1 MRSPVRFLLLT
12 LTLLAPL
19 LLLGW
24 LVQAQPLPATPA
36 SSANL
41 QLIGHSGGAVT
52 AIARQGN
59 DLVLA
64 SGPVLE
70 LLDVSDAGAP
80 ARLGMLPLA
89 EPPQALALSGAI
101 LYVGDSTGLH
111 WLNAAQ
117 PAAMTQ
123 VGTALTGQMVY
134 DLARAGTAL
143 YVAHGSGL
151 TPYNISNPAAP
162 VAGTTLPAQ
171 SSWRLVYPAGSLGL
185 AAEENGRLALLN
197 LATPLAPSILGE
209 YPLSG
214 PPGGLVL
221 VGNYVYASWTD
232 CNGASCVV
240 RITVLDVSNPG
251 QPAFVTERFV
261 GTGVAAGLTAAG
273 GYLYSSRHGAGVVH
287 NQAGLDV
294 FDISVATAPSFVTD
308 YDITGAYGAYDI
320 LLNGPTGYLA
330 HGDAGL
336 HILNLSD
343 PTNPVLNT
351 SWAGPTPA
359 TTVALADGL
368 IYAGSSIPA
377 DRAVFWVWAG
387 DEPAPLSQRRIS
399 ELSEI
404 RDLAVVGN
412 RAYLLGPPPAG
423 GGGRLQVLDVAN
435 PLAPTSLASFNTANA
450 YHVSVSAGFAYIHN
464 DNGLQIVDVRQPL
477 TMTQVASYA
486 VGGDTAIVA
495 GRAYIAGGAAGLHIL
510 GVTSPPNAT
519 FLGALNPSWS
529 ADAVVVRNNYAYVA
543 AGSAGLRIVDV
554 SAPGAP
560 QETGQWTPGWNIN
573 SVALAGNYLLAGTV
587 NGGLR
592 VLDVSQPGQPVE
604 VAFYDDG
611 WVPTAVAFSG
621 DRVLGAAGE
630 SGLYQLAQ
638 QFQVA
643 GHVRQPNGAAFAGAT
658 IALTGQPAMVTDGSG
673 AYQFDGLAAGS
684 YTIEPGQGSFVFTP
698 TQRAVTV
705 PPSQLAA
712 DFVVLPAPVTATVGA
727 AGGSLF
733 FNDTQG
739 LATLVSVPAGAL
751 SETITLVLTPTLAL
765 NLGDEN
771 WLGHAFDLA
780 VYRAGEQLPDYEF
793 LLPLPVTINYS
804 NVDLGLAN
812 EAGLALRQWQPPAW
826 PDAGLSCTPPTT
838 GSINQPSNQFT
849 QGICTTGRFALF
861 GPVQRL
867 YLPLITNS

>member
-1 MRSPVRFLLLT
+1 MRSPVRFLFLT

-89 EPPQALALSGAI
+89 EPPRALALSGAI

-111 WLNAAQ
+111 WLNATQ

-251 QPAFVTERFV
+251 QPAFITERFV

-273 GYLYSSRHGAGVVH
+273 GYLYSSRHGAGAVH

-423 GGGRLQVLDVAN
+423 GGGRLQVMDVAN

-519 FLGALNPSWS
+519 FLGAL
-529 ADAVVVRNNYAYVA
+529 
-543 AGSAGLRIVDV
+543 
-554 SAPGAP
+554 
-560 QETGQWTPGWNIN
+560 
-573 SVALAGNYLLAGTV
+573 
-587 NGGLR
+587 
-592 VLDVSQPGQPVE
+592 
-604 VAFYDDG
+604 
-611 WVPTAVAFSG
+611 
-621 DRVLGAAGE
+621 
-630 SGLYQLAQ
+630 
-638 QFQVA
+638 
-643 GHVRQPNGAAFAGAT
+643 
-658 IALTGQPAMVTDGSG
+658 
-673 AYQFDGLAAGS
+673 
-684 YTIEPGQGSFVFTP
+684 
-698 TQRAVTV
+698 
-705 PPSQLAA
+705 
-712 DFVVLPAPVTATVGA
+712 
-727 AGGSLF
+727 
-733 FNDTQG
+733 
-739 LATLVSVPAGAL
+739 
-751 SETITLVLTPTLAL
+751 
-765 NLGDEN
+765 
-771 WLGHAFDLA
+771 
-780 VYRAGEQLPDYEF
+780 
-793 LLPLPVTINYS
+793 
-804 NVDLGLAN
+804 
-812 EAGLALRQWQPPAW
+812 
-826 PDAGLSCTPPTT
+826 
-838 GSINQPSNQFT
+838 
-849 QGICTTGRFALF
+849 
-861 GPVQRL
+861 
-867 YLPLITNS
+867 